1 MKITLEINDPGM
13 LLAIAKVIQPYHKT
27 VTVPESAVVPAPKTT
42 PTSEAAPAPVA
53 TPAPAPA
60 ATPAPVVPTTHVAE
74 TYTLDQLQQTAAR
87 LNDTG
92 KTTDL
97 LNLIKSFGVVS
108 LTQLPAEQYGAFA
121 VGLKQL
127 GGQL

>member
-42 PTSEAAPAPVA
+42 PAPEA
-53 TPAPAPA
+53 APAPA
-60 ATPAPVVPTTHVAE
+60 ATPAPAVPTTHVAE

-87 LNDTG
+87 LNDAG